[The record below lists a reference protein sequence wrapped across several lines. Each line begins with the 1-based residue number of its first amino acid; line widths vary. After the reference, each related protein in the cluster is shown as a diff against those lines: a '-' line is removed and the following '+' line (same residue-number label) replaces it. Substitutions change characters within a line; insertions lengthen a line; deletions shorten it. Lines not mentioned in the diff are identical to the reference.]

1 LPFQAAIGE
10 YGDPLHAAV
19 PFASQHRARSHVRGL
34 PLDLDRAFAG
44 VFRRACCIEQ
54 PLAFSIKVTQPIDL
68 QPIGQNTKQEMA
80 GQVRGWSPP
89 KHVLPTDL
97 ESTDV
102 EIAQAHDLDIQRPRI
117 RQRRADLDARHARQ
131 AARRLDC

>member
-1 LPFQAAIGE
+1 
-10 YGDPLHAAV
+10 
-19 PFASQHRARSHVRGL
+19 VRGL

-54 PLAFSIKVTQPIDL
+54 PLAFSIKVTQPIGL

-80 GQVRGWSPP
+80 RQVRGRSPP
-89 KHVLPTDL
+89 EHVLPTDL
-97 ESTDV
+97 EFTDV
-102 EIAQAHDLDIQRPRI
+102 EIAQARDLDIQRPRI
-117 RQRRADLDARHARQ
+117 RQRRSNPDARHTGQ